1 LERPGGNP
9 ATGPFQRVGDSGGF
23 EGFGKGDKLKAEMTA
38 CYAVISFG
46 LPLAAYW
53 IVQVRRLLREISGGG
68 SPTSNR
74 PPFSLFG
81 LVAMKA

>member
-1 LERPGGNP
+1 
-9 ATGPFQRVGDSGGF
+9 
-23 EGFGKGDKLKAEMTA
+23 MTA